1 MWYNNWQQ
9 MYICEDTTPEPQ
21 WAEYEEIIEE
31 EEQGMSAKH
40 SSTFGARREMEK

>member
-21 WAEYEEIIEE
+21 HYECEEIIED
-31 EEQGMSAKH
+31 EEQ
-40 SSTFGARREMEK
+40 EMTE